1 LDHIFFVNTSGAAI
15 SLTLPSPVVA
25 GQRMTFKDSTG
36 SFNIRALTLVP
47 QGAILIE
54 GFNGNYVI
62 SAQWAHIVVEG
73 DGTNYFI

>member
-1 LDHIFFVNTSGAAI
+1 MV
-15 SLTLPSPVVA
+15 
-25 GQRMTFKDSTG
+25 FKDSTG
-36 SFNIRALTLVP
+36 SFNTHTCTLAP

-62 SAQWAHIVVEG
+62 SAQWARIVVES